1 LTLPFHDRIR
11 ASLRARPA
19 LTMALY
25 DIATFRNKI
34 VLGGY
39 CGVML
44 VWAFFVDWVF
54 GAPYAR
60 CVRVCDCVIVCV
72 TCS

>member
-1 LTLPFHDRIR
+1 
-11 ASLRARPA
+11 
-19 LTMALY
+19 MALY